1 MRRIIMTAL
10 GGNALIR
17 AGESASIQGQF
28 KNARRA
34 LKALLPLFREGAAMC
49 ITHGNGPQ
57 VGNILIR
64 SEESIG
70 KAYIIPLEVAVGQS
84 EGEIGY
90 LLQQSVV
97 NLLAKEDIHRDVVG
111 LLTQV
116 EVDTADM
123 AFRDPV
129 KPVGPY
135 LSEEDAEFLRQQG
148 LQVREEKGKGKGF
161 RRVVASPAPVRILE
175 SRVVADLVHRGVVVI
190 AAGGGGIPVARKRG
204 HYQGVAC
211 VVDKDR
217 AAGLL
222 AKELRADILLLLT
235 GVDNVMLNY
244 GQKHQKKL
252 REFSVSEA
260 IRWLG
265 EGQFPRGSMGPKI
278 EAAIEFLTNG
288 GKEVFI
294 TSPERLAMAMEHKA
308 GTRIVP

>member
-17 AGESASIQGQF
+17 AGESASIKGQF

-34 LKALLPLFREGAAMC
+34 LRALLPLFKEGAAMC
-49 ITHGNGPQ
+49 LTHGNGPQ

-64 SEESIG
+64 SEHSIG

-97 NLLAKEDIHRDVVG
+97 NLLAKEGIQRDVVG

-116 EVDTADM
+116 EVDTADP

-135 LSEEDAEFLRQQG
+135 LSVEDAEFLREQG
-148 LQVREEKGKGKGF
+148 LQVREEKGKGF
-161 RRVVASPAPVRILE
+161 RRVVASPAPIRILE

-204 HYQGVAC
+204 RYQGVAA

-217 AAGLL
+217 AAGML
-222 AKELRADILLLLT
+222 ARELRADMLLLLT
-235 GVDNVMLNY
+235 GVDNVMLDY
-244 GQKHQKKL
+244 GTKHQKNI

-278 EAAIEFLTNG
+278 EASIEFLTNG
-288 GKEVFI
+288 GKEVLI
-294 TSPERLAMAMEHKA
+294 TSPEKLSRAMAGEA